1 MAIVSKFGKW
11 TDDDFRP
18 LEQSSVWCFYCGD
31 ALDSLSIQW
40 EGWTPR
46 ANNGATFRGNEII
59 LHPGCVV
66 ELTIRLLR
74 DVHEWECLGNRVST
88 SGTGTE

>member
-1 MAIVSKFGKW
+1 MSILSRTSTLKSW
-11 TDDDFRP
+11 TEQGGFQP
-18 LEQSSVWCFYCGD
+18 LFKGMERCFYCGER
-31 ALDSLSIQW
+31 LDDLSI
-40 EGWTPR
+40 GW
-46 ANNGATFRGNEII
+46 NGWLPDSMDGVYIA
-59 LHPGCVV
+59 LHPGCVA